1 MKLSDLKVSK
11 DAIGRGGVW
20 VEDTPIPG
28 CALKVRSTMNPDYQ
42 ALRSALV
49 AAIPPGLRQ
58 KGISGDDLVAID
70 AACIART
77 LLVDWRGFTGDD
89 DQPMPLPPPEELEAL
104 LRDPE
109 YTILRLAAL
118 QAAQTA
124 ATQRAASLE
133 ADAGNSAAPSAGN
146 ASGAPAETSSTA
158 KPKKAGSSRR
168 SARSR

>member
-89 DQPMPLPPPEELEAL
+89 DPPPEELEAL

>member
-11 DAIGRGGVW
+11 DAITGAGIW
-20 VEDTPIPG
+20 VEDVPLTG
-28 CALKVRSTMNPDYQ
+28 LALKVRSTLNPRYQ
-42 ALRSALV
+42 ALRSALI

-58 KGISGDDLVAID
+58 KGISADDIVAID
-70 AACIART
+70 ATCIART
-77 LLVDWRGFTGDD
+77 LLVDWRGFTGDND
-89 DQPMPLPPPEELEAL
+89 EPLPLPPPEELEAL

-118 QAAQTA
+118 QAAHTV

-168 SARSR
+168 SAPNR